1 MRIKVT
7 YQEGFVIEVGEQRI
21 TVPSPYMARLVSVIE
36 SAYQERKLQNAKE
49 RADAAK
55 AMIIKAGHPDVLPF
69 VEEKPFKH
77 VRVRPDPPPEPQQ
90 DKVEPTI
97 SSQEFQ

>member
-1 MRIKVT
+1 
-7 YQEGFVIEVGEQRI
+7 
-21 TVPSPYMARLVSVIE
+21 MARFISVIE
-36 SAYQERKLQNAKE
+36 SAYQEWKLQNAKE

-55 AMIIKAGHPDVLPF
+55 AMIREAGHSDVLPF

-77 VRVRPDPPPEPQQ
+77 VKVRPDPPPEPQQ
-90 DKVEPTI
+90 DKAEQTI

>member
-7 YQEGFVIEVGEQRI
+7 YQEGFVIEVAEQRI
-21 TVPSPYMARLVSVIE
+21 TVPLSVIARFISVIE

-55 AMIIKAGHPDVLPF
+55 ALIREAGHPDVLPF
-69 VEEKPFKH
+69 VEEKP
-77 VRVRPDPPPEPQQ
+77 
-90 DKVEPTI
+90 
-97 SSQEFQ
+97 